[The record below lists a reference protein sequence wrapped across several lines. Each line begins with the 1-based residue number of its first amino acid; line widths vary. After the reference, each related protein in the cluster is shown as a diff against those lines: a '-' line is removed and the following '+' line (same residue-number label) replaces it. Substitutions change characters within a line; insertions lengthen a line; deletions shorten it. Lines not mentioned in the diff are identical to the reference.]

1 MPLFER
7 SGSGEGEWVGPSRR
21 RSGRKATPFK
31 QRKATRDLLLL
42 RILQDPVLKLS
53 PREISDTLGI
63 PLTTVRD
70 ALASAR
76 EKGRRHRA
84 SRPAPDDDEE

>member
-1 MPLFER
+1 MPLFR
-7 SGSGEGEWVGPSRR
+7 TNDDGEAWVEPSRR
-21 RSGRKATPFK
+21 RVRPKRTPFK

-63 PLTTVRD
+63 PLSTVRD

-76 EKGRRHRA
+76 EKGRRHRG
-84 SRPAPDDDEE
+84 SRSGPGGDEE